1 MKEKVVWLRDPREVV
16 YKPERWDYLE
26 KLRELA
32 GKLGEALG
40 PGGHVHGSLARGD
53 VTKSSD
59 IDIILTGG
67 AQSYELELRL
77 EEAGYRWQKREL
89 VMATPNATPKGHLHV
104 AENVTV
110 TFPLAGF
117 RPQEEAFYKFGGMLA
132 AIGIESAGR
141 VPGVNKKLLLII
153 PNDKGHTESSIIG
166 RPAPWHSSGYR
177 NGEGPCPFEK
187 GQRRQDRRLHARR
200 GCRRRKLRERTEA
213 AYGPGPC
220 HQKDD
225 EGTQLNIDSKIER

>member
-166 RPAPWHSSGYR
+166 REAETARLLGIPPDTVTERVRVLSRRDSVGRTGVYMREEVAD
-177 NGEGPCPFEK
+177 GESFESALK
-187 GQRRQDRRLHARR
+187 QLTDRDPVIRRTM
-200 GCRRRKLRERTEA
+200 RER
-213 AYGPGPC
+213 
-220 HQKDD
+220 
-225 EGTQLNIDSKIER
+225 S